1 MSDVT
6 HGGLRNFVCDTG
18 CETEI
23 GLKSQPFGEISQ
35 TFVCETAAMTVFVL
49 GVPQSS
55 ERKVASG
62 AEIPAMWRSQTSVNR
77 CPN

>member
-49 GVPQSS
+49 
-55 ERKVASG
+55 
-62 AEIPAMWRSQTSVNR
+62 
-77 CPN
+77 